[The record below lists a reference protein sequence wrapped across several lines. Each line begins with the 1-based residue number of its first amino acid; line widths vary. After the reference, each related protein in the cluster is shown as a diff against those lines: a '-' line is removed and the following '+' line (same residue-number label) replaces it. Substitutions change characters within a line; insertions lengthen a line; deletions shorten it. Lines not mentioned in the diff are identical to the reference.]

1 MRSAI
6 ENEQRDRPAN
16 ENLLRGISIEHRTER
31 TPRGGRATTYTVR
44 DDGKRLIAIYFYE
57 PGVNCWYNSYDM
69 KYRKSRDET
78 VAAIIHGFAHSG
90 QDRPHGCAECLFY
103 ETGDRYCT
111 EAMRRSG
118 PTMPMC
124 IRFVHDPMHTLRNGE

>member
-1 MRSAI
+1 MNSAT
-6 ENEQRDRPAN
+6 DR
-16 ENLLRGISIEHRTER
+16 RTKTSFGVSLSSTAPNAR
-31 TPRGGRATTYTVR
+31 HAVDRATTYTVR

-124 IRFVHDPMHTLRNGE
+124 IRFVHGPMHAPGQGA